1 MKRVA
6 VKGHTEVA
14 RPEINVTPL
23 VDVVLVLLII
33 FMVVVP
39 QMQRD
44 VPVELPAVVNVDP
57 EVKSAVDPLTITLT
71 RERVFYLGE
80 RSVGEEELRQQ
91 LRDAR
96 LASPLQRVVLRADKQ
111 VPWSE
116 IRSFLA
122 MVEESGFR
130 GAAFMVGDL
139 SRPNGET
146 EEQEEKAHG
155 HASGRSVGS

>member
-6 VKGHTEVA
+6 LKGHSEIA
-14 RPEINVTPL
+14 SPEINVTPL

-57 EVKSAVDPLTITLT
+57 EVKTPVDPLTVTLT
-71 RERVFYLGE
+71 RELDFYLGE
-80 RSVGEEELRQQ
+80 RRVTAEELKGE
-91 LRDAR
+91 LRETR
-96 LASPLQRVVLRADKQ
+96 IASPLQRVVLRADAQ
-111 VPWSE
+111 VPWAQV
-116 IRSFLA
+116 RSFLA

-139 SRPNGET
+139 SRP
-146 EEQEEKAHG
+146 EEKEQMQEG
-155 HASGRSVGS
+155 